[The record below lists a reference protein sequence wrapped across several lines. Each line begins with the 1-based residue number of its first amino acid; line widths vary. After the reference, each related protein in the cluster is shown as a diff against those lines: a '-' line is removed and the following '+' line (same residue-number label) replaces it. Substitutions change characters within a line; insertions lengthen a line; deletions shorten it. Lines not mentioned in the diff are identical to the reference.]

1 MRIKTYAVAAIF
13 VLSKSGLLVSF
24 TAPNNQLPSVKSVFK
39 YFDHVPSLSVIY
51 SFSIFLRRKY
61 TLFIWSYN
69 HRNKLVLDK
78 KLSSVVN
85 GVVILSSDIS
95 FDIHE

>member
-39 YFDHVPSLSVIY
+39 YFDHLPSLSVIY
-51 SFSIFLRRKY
+51 SFSMFFKKKIHTFYL
-61 TLFIWSYN
+61 
-69 HRNKLVLDK
+69 KL
-78 KLSSVVN
+78 
-85 GVVILSSDIS
+85 
-95 FDIHE
+95 